1 MTPRQ
6 KLDALVDRFANVYFA
21 YEPIQATFFGVHDHD
36 GELGSYDPD
45 TVGET
50 ARSLRSIRSALE
62 RDVDRAALALA
73 DRVEYDL
80 LASKLDV
87 LVSEIEGERWFERSH
102 SFYLDRALNGLQYLL
117 ARNFAPLPA
126 RLPSIL
132 SRMRRIPDF
141 LRLARERVQNAPHV
155 YLEIAFEESACGAA
169 FMEEI
174 VVAVSSQVP
183 RMSQEI
189 EKAAACANEA
199 ILDLRRHI
207 GEKMRSANG
216 NFTLGR
222 ELFEHRLRTENF
234 LDFDC
239 QSLRA
244 MGEEILARTRE
255 DLDELAR
262 GIDPARR
269 WPAIFEQ
276 SKEQTPSPGRLR
288 GAYEQWVLVTKE
300 FILERGL
307 ATLPPGEQIELVDT
321 PLFERQL
328 IPYAAYLPPAPF
340 ETEQRGLFYVTPI
353 DTQAS
358 PDVQQQQLFG
368 HNVPSLITTV
378 VHEAYPGHHLQLTLA
393 NRTRGKMRKLADNN
407 VFAEG
412 WALYCEEMMYEE
424 GFYPDP
430 LVRLAQLQAT
440 LWRAARVVIDV
451 GLHTGEMS
459 FDDAVRML
467 IEEVCVEPPNA
478 VAEVRRYTMTP
489 TQPSSYLI
497 GREAILSLRSEIKAR
512 DPRFRL
518 GAFHDR
524 LLSYGT
530 IPPALIRQ
538 EMLATLPA

>member
-6 KLDALVDRFANVYFA
+6 KLDALIDRFADAYFA

-36 GELGSYDPD
+36 ADLGSYDRE
-45 TVGET
+45 TVAGT
-50 ARSLRSIRSALE
+50 ARELRAVRSALD
-62 RDVDRAALALA
+62 RDVDRAALPLA
-73 DRVEYDL
+73 DRVEFDL
-80 LASKLDV
+80 LTSKLDV
-87 LVSEIEGERWFERSH
+87 LVAELEGEKWFERSH

-132 SRMRRIPDF
+132 SRMRQIPRF
-141 LRLARERVQNAPHV
+141 LKLARERVHHSPRV
-155 YLEIAFEESACGAA
+155 FLEIALEESASGAA

-174 VVAVSSQVP
+174 VSAVSGAIP
-183 RMSQEI
+183 RMSGEI
-189 EKAAACANEA
+189 EKAATVANEA
-199 ILDLRRHI
+199 ILEYRRHI
-207 GEKMRSANG
+207 SGALRGSNG
-216 NFTLGR
+216 RFMLGR

-239 QSLRA
+239 ESLRA
-244 MGEEILARTRE
+244 MGREILERTRE
-255 DLDELAR
+255 DLDVLAR
-262 GIDPARR
+262 EIDRSRPWA
-269 WPAIFEQ
+269 AIFEA
-276 SKEQTPSPGRLR
+276 SKERTPAPGRIR
-288 GAYEQWVLVTKE
+288 GAYEQWVLVTRE

-307 ATLPPGEQIELVDT
+307 ATIPPGEQIELVDT

-328 IPYAAYLPPAPF
+328 IPYAAYLPPGPF

-353 DTQAS
+353 DAQAS

-393 NRTRGKMRKLADNN
+393 NRVRGKMRKLADNN

-440 LWRAARVVIDV
+440 LWRAARVVIDI

-467 IEEVCVEPPNA
+467 VDDVCVEPPNA

-497 GREAILSLRSEIKAR
+497 GREAILALRAEMKSR
-512 DPRFRL
+512 DPRFKL
-518 GAFHDR
+518 GTFHDR

-538 EMLATLPA
+538 EMLSALAA